1 MSNLYKKVEES
12 KNGGMVYLFQE
23 VWGIDIESAAPFYN
37 FHGAI
42 VTEVFGHDLTAQ
54 EHGNHLTRRKA
65 LFVCL
70 QFNFNSINV
79 LVYSNLLFIKVYYQ

>member
-1 MSNLYKKVEES
+1 MLEES
-12 KNGGMVYLFQE
+12 KNGGVVYLFQK
-23 VWGIDIESAAPFYN
+23 VGGIDVESAASFYN

-42 VTEVFGHDLTAQ
+42 VAEVFGHYLTAQ
-54 EHGNHLTRRKA
+54 EHRNHLTCRKA

-79 LVYSNLLFIKVYYQ
+79 LLLLSIQ